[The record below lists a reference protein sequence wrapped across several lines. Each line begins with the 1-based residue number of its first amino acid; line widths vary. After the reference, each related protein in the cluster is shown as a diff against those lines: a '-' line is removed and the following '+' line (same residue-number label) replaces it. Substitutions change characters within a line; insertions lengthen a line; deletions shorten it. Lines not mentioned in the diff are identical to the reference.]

1 MLFCNRN
8 IVTFI
13 ILLQSVDLVTTHFF
27 LFLLQD
33 FQFWK
38 CFSWFFF
45 VFSGKS
51 GKSKREKKKLKL
63 NIFGARVSISHI
75 FECVSSR
82 DYAGSKQENQQ
93 IVVTEK
99 FTSSNWLWGFHFFE
113 YRAVTCAFCV
123 SFFLSY
129 GNKKGVIRGSQQF
142 LAVKEKRKF
151 YFKK

>member
-27 LFLLQD
+27 SFSTTRFSVLEMFQLIFFLSFLVNQENR
-33 FQFWK
+33 K
-38 CFSWFFF
+38 
-45 VFSGKS
+45 G
-51 GKSKREKKKLKL
+51 RKKKLKL

-123 SFFLSY
+123 SFFCLM
-129 GNKKGVIRGSQQF
+129 GTKRG
-142 LAVKEKRKF
+142 
-151 YFKK
+151 

>member
-1 MLFCNRN
+1 MS
-8 IVTFI
+8 
-13 ILLQSVDLVTTHFF
+13 LLLSSSNQLTWLQHIFFFFYYKIFSFGNVSVDFF
-27 LFLLQD
+27 LSFLVNQENR
-33 FQFWK
+33 K
-38 CFSWFFF
+38 
-45 VFSGKS
+45 G
-51 GKSKREKKKLKL
+51 RKKKLKL